1 MLPIPWPWQWA
12 QEGSD
17 GLIHGGRGLLSR
29 EPLCLSGCAGQV
41 WRGLWP
47 RTSREEWEV
56 PRGRVGLAEGELGG
70 QGQGQHRGRRKG
82 LDAFGRFLALSVA
95 NGSGR
100 EGGRQEGKPL
110 LLRFSVGGAEPE
122 WPHCRGHR
130 GLSGEGSSGVAQEGL
145 WSVGPQGGLGSCLPL
160 PGVHTARSD
169 DLRPIWPSPCI
180 YYFS

>member
-17 GLIHGGRGLLSR
+17 GLIYGGRGLLSR

-82 LDAFGRFLALSVA
+82 SDAFGRFLALGVA

-110 LLRFSVGGAEPE
+110 LLRFTVGGAEPE
-122 WPHCRGHR
+122 WPHCREHG
-130 GLSGEGSSGVAQEGL
+130 GAPWGGKQWGSPGGAVECGTPGRARQLPPSA
-145 WSVGPQGGLGSCLPL
+145 WSSHSKV
-160 PGVHTARSD
+160 R
-169 DLRPIWPSPCI
+169 
-180 YYFS
+180 

>member
-29 EPLCLSGCAGQV
+29 EPLCLSGCAGRSGEASGPGQV
-41 WRGLWP
+41 
-47 RTSREEWEV
+47 
-56 PRGRVGLAEGELGG
+56 GRSGRYPEGEWAWLRVSLEARARGNTGG
-70 QGQGQHRGRRKG
+70 KGRAP
-82 LDAFGRFLALSVA
+82 DAFGRFLALSVA
-95 NGSGR
+95 KWVR

-110 LLRFSVGGAEPE
+110 LLRFPVGGAEPE
-122 WPHCRGHR
+122 WPHCRGIG
-130 GLSGEGSSGVAQEGL
+130 GLSGEESSGVAHKGL
-145 WSVGPQGGLGSCLPL
+145 WSVGPQGGLGRCLPL

-169 DLRPIWPSPCI
+169 HLRPIWPSPCI